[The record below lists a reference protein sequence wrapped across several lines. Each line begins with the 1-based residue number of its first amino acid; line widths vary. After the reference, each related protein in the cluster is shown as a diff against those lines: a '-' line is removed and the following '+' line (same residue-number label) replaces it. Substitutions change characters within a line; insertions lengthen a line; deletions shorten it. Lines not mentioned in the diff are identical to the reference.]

1 MIEVEAVSF
10 VGDNEAKIRLIRST
24 VFSGEQ
30 NVDPAIDFDGND
42 LTAFHSLIFV
52 DGKPAG
58 TGRMLADGHL
68 GRIAILNEYRGKGL
82 GSNIIESLIQIAV
95 ANGYG
100 RVYLGSQKHAIEFYE
115 KLGFSP
121 YGDEYV
127 EANIEHISMEKALV

>member
-10 VGDNEAKIRLIRST
+10 VGDNEANIRLIRST

-68 GRIAILNEYRGKGL
+68 GRIAILNEYRGRGL

-115 KLGFSP
+115 KLGFTP

>member
-10 VGDNEAKIRLIRST
+10 VGDNEANIRLIRST

-58 TGRMLADGHL
+58 TGRMLVDGHL

-95 ANGYG
+95 ANGYA
-100 RVYLGSQKHAIEFYE
+100 RVYLGSQKQAIEFYA
-115 KLGFSP
+115 KLGFTP
-121 YGDEYV
+121 FGDEYI
-127 EANIEHISMEKALV
+127 EANIEHISMEKTLT